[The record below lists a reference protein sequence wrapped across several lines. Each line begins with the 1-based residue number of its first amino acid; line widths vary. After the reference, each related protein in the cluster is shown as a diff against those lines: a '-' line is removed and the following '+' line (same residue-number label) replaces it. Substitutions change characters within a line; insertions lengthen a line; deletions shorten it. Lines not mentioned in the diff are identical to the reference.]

1 MHTYNVYING
11 EWHTKK
17 KQSCIC
23 FSYHRLSWDAEL
35 LLICLETVT
44 CVNFVLFKPES
55 NILKVFQH
63 LIKVLDR

>member
-35 LLICLETVT
+35 LLICLETVASL
-44 CVNFVLFKPES
+44 VL
-55 NILKVFQH
+55 ILSCLNLKGTF
-63 LIKVLDR
+63 